1 VKLSG
6 LFSRP
11 RLFRGRR
18 AFGDAAMAPEA
29 FHTLQDLLRRNV
41 EDVFVVRQAG
51 GRGRGFVFAGD
62 LVVEPARALALIEP
76 RFRLHGYTPFLSR
89 EGGLTW
95 IQALPLAAVVGRS
108 RPAVNL
114 ILFGLTALSTLLA
127 GWFFVGS
134 PTFDALRAAPGWT
147 SVLAGVPFAVTL
159 LAILATHEFGH
170 YFAARHHG
178 APVSLPYFVPAP
190 PPLFLFGTLG
200 AVIRMR
206 APARDRNSLFDI
218 AVAGPLAGLAVAVP
232 ALVLGLGWSRIVPA
246 RPEGQ
251 IVFGNSLLYD
261 FVIGFWFG
269 RLPDGTMLLTHPIAD
284 AAWAG
289 LFVTAL
295 NLFPLGQLD
304 GGRIAYALFGR
315 HHRKVSLVTFA
326 ALVVLGLVS
335 GSANWLVFAAL
346 VALLIGFDH
355 SPPLD
360 AVTALSPG
368 RRVVGV
374 LCLALLVLLVP
385 PVPISLP

>member
-1 VKLSG
+1 ML
-6 LFSRP
+6 R
-11 RLFRGRR
+11 RLWPFARR
-18 AFGDAAMAPEA
+18 ARAFDATMAPDA
-29 FHTLQDLLRRNV
+29 FLTRQDLLRRNV
-41 EDVFVVRQAG
+41 EDVFLVRQAG
-51 GRGRGFVFAGD
+51 GRGHGFVFAGD
-62 LVVEPARALALIEP
+62 LLVTPARALALIEP
-76 RFRLHGYTPFLSR
+76 RFRVHGYTPFLSR

-95 IQALPLAAVVGRS
+95 IQALPLAVVTARA

-114 ILFGLTALSTLLA
+114 LLFALTALSTLFA

-134 PTFDALRAAPGWT
+134 PTFDALRMAPEWT
-147 SVLAGVPFAVTL
+147 TRLLAGAPFAVTL
-159 LAILATHEFGH
+159 LAILGTHEFGH

-206 APARDRNSLFDI
+206 APVRDRNALFDI

-246 RPEGQ
+246 SPAGQ
-251 IVFGNSLLYD
+251 ILFGNSLL
-261 FVIGFWFG
+261 FQWVTGFWFG
-269 RLPDGTMLLTHPIAD
+269 RVPDGAMLMTHPVAD

-304 GGRIAYALFGR
+304 GGRIAYALFGT
-315 HHRKVSLVTFA
+315 HHRKVSIATFA
-326 ALVVLGLVS
+326 ALVLLGVVS
-335 GSANWLVFAAL
+335 GSPNWYVFAGL
-346 VALLIGFDH
+346 VALLVGFDH
-355 SPPLD
+355 APPLD
-360 AVTALSPG
+360 AVSKLSPG
-368 RRVVGV
+368 RHVLGV
-374 LCLALLVLLVP
+374 LSLALLVLLVP